1 MWDKYRTMFEANGDE
16 DKSLGDCQVQLE
28 RVVWSDRIMAVVVR
42 LVSEGWECINAVPH
56 ITVGTRSNDVKPKES
71 NDLLQQWLQVGS
83 GEETGISEAVIK
95 GVIIDGT
102 VHGILQ
108 KY

>member
-1 MWDKYRTMFEANGDE
+1 MFEANGDE

-28 RVVWSDRIMAVVVR
+28 RVVWSDSIMAVVVR

-56 ITVGTRSNDVKPKES
+56 ITVGTKSNDVKPKES
-71 NDLLQQWLQVGS
+71 NDLLQQWLQLGS